1 MATTLHVRPFR
12 QVGSF
17 HFIIPAIITTHSA
30 LMPVEVLK
38 HEATWLDVTGA
49 LDETSHSFTLG
60 CRSSPMD
67 GLAAAAAE
75 VRGLRDGFGIDS
87 LIYGKPICS
96 TGITRS
102 GPIC

>member
-38 HEATWLDVTGA
+38 HEAT
-49 LDETSHSFTLG
+49 
-60 CRSSPMD
+60 
-67 GLAAAAAE
+67 
-75 VRGLRDGFGIDS
+75 
-87 LIYGKPICS
+87 
-96 TGITRS
+96 
-102 GPIC
+102 